1 MVNCLLTHRKH
12 NIAECLYYNIFRTI
26 YFEVQKMI
34 YERLKTMSVLLK
46 AFLLISL
53 ALVVLGCSNDKDD
66 EIRVGVMQPSES
78 KIFSFDKKAPSC
90 FTIDDDYLTSAY
102 AEFEEID
109 TNNLFGVIISSGIK
123 SQFHAKVLRAKL
135 LREMQNA
142 SASRN
147 HSDRNSDTRH
157 TSC

>member
-1 MVNCLLTHRKH
+1 
-12 NIAECLYYNIFRTI
+12 
-26 YFEVQKMI
+26 MI

-66 EIRVGVMQPSES
+66 EIKVEVMQPSES
-78 KIFSFDKKAPSC
+78 KMFSFDKKAPSC

-109 TNNLFGVIISSGIK
+109 TNDLFGVIISSGIK
-123 SQFHAKVLRAKL
+123 SQCRMRAQVQITATETATSGTHLVKIKFYYTY
-135 LREMQNA
+135 RDIVFDEFRYRD
-142 SASRN
+142 SATIVN
-147 HSDRNSDTRH
+147 IEIVISDKT
-157 TSC
+157 

>member
-1 MVNCLLTHRKH
+1 
-12 NIAECLYYNIFRTI
+12 
-26 YFEVQKMI
+26 MI

-66 EIRVGVMQPSES
+66 EIKVEVMQPSES
-78 KIFSFDKKAPSC
+78 KMFSFDKKAPSC

-109 TNNLFGVIISSGIK
+109 TNDLFGVIISSGIK
-123 SQFHAKVLRAKL
+123 SQCRMRAQVQITATETATPGTHLVKIKFYYTYRAL
-135 LREMQNA
+135 VFDEFRYRD
-142 SASRN
+142 SATIVN
-147 HSDRNSDTRH
+147 IEIVISDKT
-157 TSC
+157 